1 MKAGALATLVA
12 AGSFLAALASAARP
26 SVDWSRAPVAED
38 RNLLWNLQVDGT
50 EATAAYGLPES
61 DYVVMTLHCDGAGKL
76 SASHFDPQ
84 FKPFSRYDIRLRAGT
99 IEARTAGTT
108 KERMELD
115 DLVALS
121 FLLPN
126 SAKFLKELK
135 AGKNLSVLFHGP
147 GKSHIG
153 FTVPMPVADLKPLFK
168 TCRL

>member
-1 MKAGALATLVA
+1 VKAGALATLVA
-12 AGSFLAALASAARP
+12 AGSFLAAAATAAP
-26 SVDWSRAPVAED
+26 PPVKWSRAPVAED

-50 EATAAYGLPES
+50 VATAAYGLPES
-61 DYVVMTLHCDGAGKL
+61 DYVVLTLHCDGAGKL

-84 FKPFSRYDIRLRAGT
+84 FKPFSRYDIHLRAGT
-99 IEARTAGTT
+99 AEAHTTGTT
-108 KERMELD
+108 KERMEFD
-115 DLVALS
+115 DLVVLS

>member
-12 AGSFLAALASAARP
+12 AGSFLAASASAARP

-99 IEARTAGTT
+99 IESRTAGTT

-168 TCRL
+168 TCSL

>member
-1 MKAGALATLVA
+1 MKARALATLVA
-12 AGSFLAALASAARP
+12 AGSFLAAAATAAP
-26 SVDWSRAPVAED
+26 AQFDWSRAPVTED
-38 RNLLWNLQVDGT
+38 GNLLWILQVDGT
-50 EATAAYGLPES
+50 VATAAYGLPES
-61 DYVVMTLHCDGAGKL
+61 DYVVLTLHCDGAGKL

-84 FKPFSRYDIRLRAGT
+84 FEPFSRYDIRLRAGT

-115 DLVALS
+115 DLVDLS

-126 SAKFLKELK
+126 EAKFLNALK
-135 AGKNLSVLFHGP
+135 AGQNLSLLFHGP

-168 TCRL
+168 TCSL